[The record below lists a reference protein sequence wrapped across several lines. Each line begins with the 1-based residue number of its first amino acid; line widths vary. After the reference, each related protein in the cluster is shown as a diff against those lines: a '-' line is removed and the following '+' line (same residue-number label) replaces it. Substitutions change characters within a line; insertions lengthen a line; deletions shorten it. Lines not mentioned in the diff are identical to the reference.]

1 MKKITLAA
9 AALTIFLAN
18 TASAEHAYINF
29 DDGGNMVL
37 TGPFEVV
44 IPKPEGARLGQPEN
58 SSPSFLDE
66 ELKVSKAGY
75 FGDDQFVMVQIE
87 TTNAPAG
94 TLTNKNL
101 PVYEI
106 AGREFRGRT
115 TCVDIS
121 QEALD
126 SDSDPLFEYIE
137 TQNVQ
142 IVPAVQAVQL
152 FVTNDDGTA
161 EGIILYM
168 RHYAGGCDAMTDE
181 FKSEFDAAFERFI
194 ESIRKAN

>member
-1 MKKITLAA
+1 MKKITLAT
-9 AALTIFLAN
+9 AALAFFLAN
-18 TASAEHAYINF
+18 TAFAGHAYINF
-29 DDGGNMVL
+29 DDDGNMVL
-37 TGPFEVV
+37 TGPFNVV

-66 ELKVSKAGY
+66 ELKVSKAG
-75 FGDDQFVMVQIE
+75 FFADDQFVMVQIE

-106 AGREFRGRT
+106 AGEEFRGRKA
-115 TCVDIS
+115 CVEIS

-126 SDSDPLFEYIE
+126 SDDDPIFEFIE

-142 IVPAVQAVQL
+142 IVPTVRAVQL

-161 EGIILYM
+161 EGIILFM
-168 RHYAGGCDAMTDE
+168 RHYAGSCDAMTEE

-194 ESIRKAN
+194 ESIKSAN

>member
-1 MKKITLAA
+1 VKIITLAS
-9 AALTIFLAN
+9 AALVFFLAN
-18 TASAEHAYINF
+18 AAFAEHAYINF
-29 DDGGNMVL
+29 DDDGNMVL
-37 TGPFEVV
+37 TGPFDVV
-44 IPKPEGARLGQPEN
+44 IPRPEGARLGQPEH

-66 ELKVSKAGY
+66 ELKVSKAG
-75 FGDDQFVMVQIE
+75 FFADDQFVMVQIE
-87 TTNAPAG
+87 TTNASAG

-115 TCVDIS
+115 ACVEIS

-126 SDSDPLFEYIE
+126 SDDDPLFEYIE

-168 RHYAGGCDAMTDE
+168 RHYAAGCDAMTEE

-194 ESIRKAN
+194 ESIRSAN